1 MYSVNTLLPESMVN
15 ADRLHA
21 GLVVG
26 RVVRVAFVTGANI
39 GLAIVVAAIVLLLL
53 LALFLSAR
61 RQAQP
66 SERRSR
72 SSGATPRR
80 AESQPVSHAV
90 PAVADTNPAAQRM
103 PNETT
108 SVVEGV
114 PAMNDAG
121 THSGNGR
128 DPLVAVDS
136 PTLTDIPRADEREP
150 LPVGSTAPQETFS
163 WSMPEEWSA
172 GTPSARGLTEPPAGV
187 GQRAAA
193 DKRPDLSPQ
202 HAANSSQTDRTP
214 VNVLVLEGNE
224 HAGGGGDD
232 TMSKSV
238 TAKRGSRGRSGSRA
252 AKSSGPEMTVSAV
265 PEGPSRV
272 NADNDERNDES
283 HRIPDDQSEGAAP
296 QPADQQPV
304 EEPPAPINKTHA
316 RVDDALHMA
325 RLLDETLRGLA
336 QEMEAAESQ
345 NREMRNQVQSMEES
359 SQVQVA
365 FRDSLVGQVSAA
377 TAADDLAAVQEL
389 VRAVVE
395 NPNNLMVLLRLY
407 EQSQRLSTVVQEYAD
422 LRRLI
427 QSDGFSAA

>member
-1 MYSVNTLLPESMVN
+1 MYSVNTHLTETMVN
-15 ADRLHA
+15 ADRLQA

-26 RVVRVAFVTGANI
+26 RLVRVASVTGANI

-66 SERRSR
+66 SGLRSR
-72 SSGATPRR
+72 ASGDRPRR
-80 AESQPVSHAV
+80 AESQPVTQAA
-90 PAVADTNPAAQRM
+90 PAAADTNSAASRV

-108 SVVEGV
+108 SVVEGA
-114 PAMNDAG
+114 PAISNAG

-136 PTLTDIPRADEREP
+136 PILTDIPQADEREP

-172 GTPSARGLTEPPAGV
+172 GTPSTQGLTEPPTGV
-187 GQRAAA
+187 GQQAAG
-193 DKRPDLSPQ
+193 KQPDLSPQ
-202 HAANSSQTDRTP
+202 HATDSSQADRTP
-214 VNVLVLEGNE
+214 ANVLVLEGNE

-238 TAKRGSRGRSGSRA
+238 TAKRGSRGRSASRA
-252 AKSSGPEMTVSAV
+252 AKSPGPEITVSAV

-316 RVDDALHMA
+316 RVDDAIHMA

-427 QSDGFSAA
+427 QSDGFPAA